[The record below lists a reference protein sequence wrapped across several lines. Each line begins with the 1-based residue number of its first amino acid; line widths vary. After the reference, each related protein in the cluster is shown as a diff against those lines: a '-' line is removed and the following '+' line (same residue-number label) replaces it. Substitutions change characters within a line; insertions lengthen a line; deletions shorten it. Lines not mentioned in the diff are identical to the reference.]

1 MSHRKFLS
9 GFTSRSIPTTPAHG
23 DVHGITTKL
32 STGLYTAS
40 VTREKNHCSVIHR
53 PCEQVVDNLASTLKV
68 F

>member
-40 VTREKNHCSVIHR
+40 VTREKITA
-53 PCEQVVDNLASTLKV
+53 QLSTGLVNKLWITSHTP
-68 F
+68 